1 MNTNMTNKKMIMM
14 NRNLKVRINAKF
26 ADSMDKWSAVI
37 LVPKYSI
44 WTVLD
49 LNRFPR
55 VNGVV

>member
-1 MNTNMTNKKMIMM
+1 MTNKKMIMM

-26 ADSMDKWSAVI
+26 VDSMDKWSAVI